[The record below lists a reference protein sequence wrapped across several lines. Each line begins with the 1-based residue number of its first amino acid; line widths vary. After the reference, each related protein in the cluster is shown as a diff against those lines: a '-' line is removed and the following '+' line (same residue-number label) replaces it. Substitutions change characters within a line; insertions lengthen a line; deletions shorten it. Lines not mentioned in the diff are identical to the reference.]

1 MRGLWRNIYK
11 IALFGAAL
19 FAPISASYCAM
30 PSREELVEM
39 ERKAQAQKIEH
50 KRLQAKS
57 VEINLEMNKL
67 NKSLISAA
75 KKIQQNEKNL
85 SRMENELETIK
96 GELAAS
102 EAKFNEENKQLA
114 NTLAA
119 LQNLAQKPAEALFV
133 QPLTPVEVIRSAIL
147 LRETVPYI
155 SENTE
160 NLKKQLETITEQKKQ
175 IEQRVESIK
184 KEQKTLA
191 AEQQN
196 LNVLMKKKKSMRSD
210 LENKT
215 AISRKKSE
223 KLASQAK
230 DLREL
235 VAKIEQQQKIKK
247 QKQREEK
254 LRLEKERELA
264 RRQQELASYSRDKSD
279 DLIIN
284 NQDTI
289 NDIGNSFVKAKGLLS
304 RPAAGPVITA
314 YGQETA
320 KGVSS
325 KGIVIKTRTLAQ
337 VVAPFD
343 GAVVF
348 AGPFKG
354 YGNMV
359 IIEHGK
365 GYLSLLAGL
374 DNFDCEIGQMLLA
387 GEPLGQMPNS
397 KEAKLYM
404 EIRKDSHPVN
414 PEIWLAK

>member
-1 MRGLWRNIYK
+1 ML
-11 IALFGAAL
+11 ALVGGISFLLNGAAY
-19 FAPISASYCAM
+19 SAM

-57 VEINLEMNKL
+57 IELNLEMSKL

-75 KKIQQNEKNL
+75 QKIQQNEKNL
-85 SRMENELETIK
+85 SRMENELETLK
-96 GELAAS
+96 KELAIN
-102 EAKFNEENKQLA
+102 EKKFNSENKQLA
-114 NTLAA
+114 DTLAA
-119 LQNLAQKPAEALFV
+119 LQNLAQKPAETLFV

-155 SENTE
+155 SESTE
-160 NLKKQLETITEQKKQ
+160 NIKKQLETIAKQKEQ
-175 IEQRVESIK
+175 IEQRVNGIK
-184 KEQKTLA
+184 KEQKALA
-191 AEQQN
+191 GQQQK
-196 LNVLMKKKKSMRSD
+196 LNSLMKKKKSMRSD
-210 LENKT
+210 LETKA

-223 KLASQAK
+223 KLASQAN

-235 VAKIEQQQKIKK
+235 VAKIEQQQKIKQ

-254 LRLEKERELA
+254 IRLEKERELA
-264 RRQQELASYSRDKSD
+264 RLKQEKFSYTKAQTDG
-279 DLIIN
+279 LIIN

-289 NDIGNSFVKAKGLLS
+289 NDIGKNFVKAKGLLS
-304 RPAAGPVITA
+304 RPATGPVITA
-314 YGQETA
+314 YGQESA
-320 KGVSS
+320 KGVTS
-325 KGIVIKTRTLAQ
+325 KGIVIKTRNLAQ

-387 GEPLGQMPNS
+387 GEPLGQMPDG
-397 KEAKLYM
+397 KDAKLYM